1 MNSSEIFLNKLL
13 EESVQK
19 LLSLEDIPDKFL
31 EKNMEEYLEYPEVI
45 SRGISNIKRRMR
57 KD

>member
-31 EKNMEEYLEYPEVI
+31 EKNMEEYLEYPKVI